1 LNFFKEE
8 LKKYLQA
15 RPKTQSLWNRSVQ
28 ALAGGVSHNIRSL
41 GLPSI
46 GAFPIFIKSTDGAYI
61 VDVDD
66 IKYTDF
72 WQGHFAMILG
82 HHHPEI
88 QEVLKEK
95 LTNGWH
101 HGWQTEG
108 QVKLAE
114 TLIHDNPSIEKV
126 RFCTSGTESTMYAIR
141 LARAF
146 TGKRLILKAKMGWH
160 GPNDTLLY
168 NVKAPFTGE
177 ESPGILPEEQA
188 AVITFNP
195 YDYDATKKLIQIH
208 AENLA
213 AVILEPVLGGG
224 GGFTVDIEF
233 LKLLRE
239 ETEKKDILLVFDE
252 IITGYR
258 FNYGLYQNLIKIL
271 PDITTMGK
279 IIGGG
284 MPIGLVGGQDEII
297 EQANPQLKNRVWIG
311 GGTFSANPL
320 SMAAGLKTLKLLKNK
335 NEEYKR
341 INQAGMELQKKL
353 NKFFSEEKLNFMAT
367 GYNSILFLHVTTKFL
382 ETPHP
387 NEIVKLTDD
396 LKESYTSLALLNRNI
411 TGMHGVGALSLVHT
425 SKHIQKLQ
433 EAIMEIAPPI
443 SNAQV
448 E

>member
-1 LNFFKEE
+1 
-8 LKKYLQA
+8 
-15 RPKTQSLWNRSVQ
+15 V
-28 ALAGGVSHNIRSL
+28 
-41 GLPSI
+41 
-46 GAFPIFIKSTDGAYI
+46 
-61 VDVDD
+61 
-66 IKYTDF
+66 
-72 WQGHFAMILG
+72 
-82 HHHPEI
+82 
-88 QEVLKEK
+88 
-95 LTNGWH
+95 
-101 HGWQTEG
+101 
-108 QVKLAE
+108 
-114 TLIHDNPSIEKV
+114 
-126 RFCTSGTESTMYAIR
+126 
-141 LARAF
+141 
-146 TGKRLILKAKMGWH
+146 
-160 GPNDTLLY
+160 
-168 NVKAPFTGE
+168 
-177 ESPGILPEEQA
+177 
-188 AVITFNP
+188 
-195 YDYDATKKLIQIH
+195 
-208 AENLA
+208 
-213 AVILEPVLGGG
+213 
-224 GGFTVDIEF
+224 
-233 LKLLRE
+233 
-239 ETEKKDILLVFDE
+239 
-252 IITGYR
+252 
-258 FNYGLYQNLIKIL
+258 
-271 PDITTMGK
+271 
-279 IIGGG
+279 
-284 MPIGLVGGQDEII
+284 GLVGGQDEII